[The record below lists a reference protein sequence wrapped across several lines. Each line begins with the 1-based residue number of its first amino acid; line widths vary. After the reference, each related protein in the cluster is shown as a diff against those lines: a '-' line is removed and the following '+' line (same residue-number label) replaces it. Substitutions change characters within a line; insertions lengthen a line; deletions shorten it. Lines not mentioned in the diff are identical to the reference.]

1 MTSIDLPGEPL
12 PDPRLEPPL
21 ALPLP
26 EDAVLLDDPALDGP
40 ASALALAAL
49 RQHLQDLGLEPALTL
64 LASPEPTHTLLGIEG
79 FRLQLICVPFWAE
92 VVPLATAPWRQRS
105 SAPQLVLAACV
116 EPEARV
122 VRLVGVLTNAEL
134 LALALPAA
142 QDNLAL
148 PLEQFRGGLER
159 LLTLV
164 KLLRPEA
171 LPPLLL
177 PRPAPANTTLVS
189 VMDWLAGQLDQALT
203 ALGAELMPNPAA
215 AFRSRA
221 SPIRPEESGA
231 VQAVVRIPLGL
242 VNGTIRWG
250 DGRAEAIE
258 RFQLQLT
265 LCGPKGRVH
274 ELVIRLEPQLQG
286 DLLPDGLRLVVK
298 PLAAQTKASDDGL
311 EVRMACGSEPIAI
324 QLERHG
330 QMELNLPPLLFNGCE
345 PAA

>member
-1 MTSIDLPGEPL
+1 MTPINPLPEPL
-12 PDPRLEPPL
+12 SEPPL

-26 EDAVLLDDPALDGP
+26 EDAVLLADPALAGP

-49 RQHLQDLGLEPALTL
+49 RQQLQELGLEHALTL
-64 LASPEPTHTLLGIEG
+64 PTSPEPTHTLLGIEG
-79 FRLQLICVPFWAE
+79 FRLQMICVPFWAE

-134 LALALPAA
+134 VELAIPPAH
-142 QDNLAL
+142 DHLML

-164 KLLRPEA
+164 KVLRPEA
-171 LPPLLL
+171 LPPLIL
-177 PRPAPANTTLVS
+177 PLPTPANTALAGS
-189 VMDWLAGQLDQALT
+189 VLDWLAGQLDQALA

-215 AFRSRA
+215 AFRSGPMD
-221 SPIRPEESGA
+221 SPSLARSEE

-265 LCGPKGRVH
+265 LCGPKGRVRQ
-274 ELVIRLEPQLQG
+274 LVARLEPQLQG
-286 DLLPDGLRLVVK
+286 DLLPDGLRLVVQ
-298 PLAAQTKASDDGL
+298 PLASQAEASGDGL
-311 EVRMACGSEPIAI
+311 EVRVSCGAEPIVI
-324 QLERHG
+324 LLERHG
-330 QMELNLPPLLFNGCE
+330 RVELELPPLLFNPGE
-345 PAA
+345 SPA

>member
-1 MTSIDLPGEPL
+1 MTPINPL
-12 PDPRLEPPL
+12 GDPLAEPPL

-26 EDAVLLDDPALDGP
+26 EDAVLLDDPALEGP
-40 ASALALAAL
+40 ASDLALAAL
-49 RQHLQDLGLEPALTL
+49 RQQLQDLGLQPALTL
-64 LASPEPTHTLLGIEG
+64 PASSEPTHTLLGIEG
-79 FRLQLICVPFWAE
+79 FRVQLICVPFWAE

-134 LALALPAA
+134 LALALPPS
-142 QDNLAL
+142 QDDLAL
-148 PLEQFRGGLER
+148 PLERFLGGLER

-164 KLLRPEA
+164 TLLRPEA

-177 PRPAPANTTLVS
+177 PLPSPNSTALVS
-189 VMDWLAGQLDQALT
+189 VLDWLAGQLDQALT

-221 SPIRPEESGA
+221 TPVRREESVA

-258 RFQLQLT
+258 RLNLLLT
-265 LCGPKGRVH
+265 LCGPKGRVQ
-274 ELVIRLEPQLQG
+274 ELVVHLEPQLQG

-298 PLAAQTKASDDGL
+298 PLAAQVQTSGDGL
-311 EVRMACGSEPIAI
+311 EVRVSWGDEPIGI

-330 QMELNLPPLLFNGCE
+330 EVVLDLPPLLFNG
-345 PAA
+345 